1 MSRVK
6 SQNLTPHRDTLH
18 HSVAAL
24 VDHGEQ
30 YFLPEALELL
40 RQTKNDMRLNDD
52 VILLLVISAMQALRA
67 YSVEHDAPPPEQIL
81 AAMVDILDHEE
92 VIMAE
97 YNKLYEIFRT
107 AHIAFP
113 KDHQ

>member
-6 SQNLTPHRDTLH
+6 SHNLTPHRDTLH

-40 RQTKNDMRLNDD
+40 RQTKNDTRLNDD
-52 VILLLVISAMQALRA
+52 VILLLAISAVQALRA
-67 YSVEHDAPPPEQIL
+67 YSIEHDAPPPKQIL
-81 AAMVDILDHEE
+81 AAMADILDHEE
-92 VIMAE
+92 VIRAE
-97 YNKLYEIFRT
+97 YNKLYEIFRAAHT
-107 AHIAFP
+107 ASP
-113 KDHQ
+113 EDHH